1 MRVRRATLVVVLT
14 SLRSKANEH
23 VSFLGKELSLG
34 IYFVSILFGWHH
46 NGRSC
51 SERRRPRLPGR
62 Y

>member
-34 IYFVSILFGWHH
+34 IYFVSILFRMALQRTLLLGAH
-46 NGRSC
+46 
-51 SERRRPRLPGR
+51 L
-62 Y
+62 